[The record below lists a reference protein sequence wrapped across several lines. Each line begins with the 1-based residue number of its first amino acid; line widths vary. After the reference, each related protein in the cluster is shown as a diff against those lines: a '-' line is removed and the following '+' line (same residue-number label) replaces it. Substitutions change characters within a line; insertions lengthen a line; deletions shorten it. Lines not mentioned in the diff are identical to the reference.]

1 MRQVSQRRSKI
12 FIIGRVNRNPTQS
25 VRIYQGLI
33 MNRSRYEKPGMNIGS
48 VIPGRKTV
56 IQYNIGK

>member
-12 FIIGRVNRNPTQS
+12 FIIGRVNRNPTQN
-25 VRIYQGLI
+25 VRIYKGLI
-33 MNRSRYEKPGMNIGS
+33 MNRSRYEKPGMNRGG
-48 VIPGRKTV
+48 VVPGRKNL